1 MAERLQKIL
10 ARAGLGSRRNCE
22 ALILQG
28 RVQVNG
34 RPAKL
39 GMRVNPEKAAIT
51 VDGEPLRLPAA
62 PMYVLVNKPRGVL
75 SSTRSQGGKPVVT
88 DLVPAGRRLF
98 PVGRLDLESE
108 GLMLLTD
115 DGDLANRLTH
125 PRYEHEKEYRV
136 LLNRMPDA
144 RQLEAWRR
152 GVVLADR
159 HRTKP
164 ARVLPERH
172 PNEPWVRVMIHE
184 GHKRQIR
191 ETARVLGL
199 HVRRLVRVRFGPL
212 ELGDLQP
219 GAWRTLSEGEL
230 KRLEKASIRHS
241 VRRTAPRKSQGRK
254 PKARTSSR
262 RRS

>member
-1 MAERLQKIL
+1 MTERLQKIL

-22 ALILQG
+22 TLILQG
-28 RVQVNG
+28 RVRVDG

-39 GMRVNPEKAAIT
+39 GMRVDPEQAVIT
-51 VDGEPLRLPAA
+51 VDGEQLRLPAK

-115 DGDLANRLTH
+115 DGDLANRLMH

-152 GVVLADR
+152 GVVLADG

-164 ARVLPERH
+164 AKVLPERN
-172 PNEPWVRVMIHE
+172 PNEPWVRVVIRE

-191 ETARVLGL
+191 ETARALGL
-199 HVRRLVRVRFGPL
+199 HVRRLIRVRFGPL
-212 ELGDLQP
+212 ELGDLQS
-219 GAWRTLSEGEL
+219 GAWRPLREGEL
-230 KRLEKASIRHS
+230 KRLEKAS
-241 VRRTAPRKSQGRK
+241 VRPSTRRAAPRKTRRK
-254 PKARTSSR
+254 AKPGTSSR